1 MSGAGR
7 AAKSL
12 EAWFVHLAQKEGGS
26 YEKESAQMTNIPL
39 RPWETPS
46 RIQLVLAREEL
57 DLLLQ
62 WFKHRVALMKCLAY
76 VGQHHE
82 NAFKDLV
89 VGEGG
94 TYEKASLLMDQISA
108 FPVAVRQSL
117 VDQLVIAERVLQN
130 DAEYKSPRS

>member
-1 MSGAGR
+1 
-7 AAKSL
+7 
-12 EAWFVHLAQKEGGS
+12 
-26 YEKESAQMTNIPL
+26 MTNIPL
-39 RPWETPS
+39 RPWEVPN

-57 DLLLQ
+57 DLLLR

-89 VGEGG
+89 VGECG

-108 FPVAVRQSL
+108 FPQAVRQSL
-117 VDQLVIAERVLQN
+117 VDQLVIAERALEADVQ
-130 DAEYKSPRS
+130 YKSPTS